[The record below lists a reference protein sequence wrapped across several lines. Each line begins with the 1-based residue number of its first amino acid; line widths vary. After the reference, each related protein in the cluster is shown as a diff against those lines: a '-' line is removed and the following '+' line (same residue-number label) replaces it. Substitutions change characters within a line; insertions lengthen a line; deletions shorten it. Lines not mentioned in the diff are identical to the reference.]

1 LRVINGKSTE
11 MADKNKAKNKEGEMS
26 FLEHLE
32 ELRWVIL
39 HSVIAIVACMFI
51 ALFFKSFLFDTVIL
65 GPTNPDFWTNR
76 MLCRFGELI
85 NKNLCVNS
93 DPTLFNLINIKMAGQ
108 LTVHFAVAIV
118 AGLILAT
125 PYVVYQFWTFL
136 RPALHENEKKSS
148 RGAVFVISGL
158 FILGVLFGYFLL
170 VPLSIHFLTSYNV
183 SDDVV
188 NQINI
193 RSYIS
198 TISGICLATGIIFEL
213 PVLAFFLTKIGV
225 LTPEF
230 MIKYRKHA
238 IILIVILSAIITPP
252 DVFSQCLVAI
262 PILILYEVSIKI
274 SARIIKKRERAFNDM
289 MEEDTSELATTK

>member
-1 LRVINGKSTE
+1 
-11 MADKNKAKNKEGEMS
+11 M
-26 FLEHLE
+26 
-32 ELRWVIL
+32 
-39 HSVIAIVACMFI
+39 
-51 ALFFKSFLFDTVIL
+51 
-65 GPTNPDFWTNR
+65 
-76 MLCRFGELI
+76 
-85 NKNLCVNS
+85 
-93 DPTLFNLINIKMAGQ
+93 
-108 LTVHFAVAIV
+108 
-118 AGLILAT
+118 
-125 PYVVYQFWTFL
+125 
-136 RPALHENEKKSS
+136 
-148 RGAVFVISGL
+148 
-158 FILGVLFGYFLL
+158 
-170 VPLSIHFLTSYNV
+170 SIHFLTSYNV